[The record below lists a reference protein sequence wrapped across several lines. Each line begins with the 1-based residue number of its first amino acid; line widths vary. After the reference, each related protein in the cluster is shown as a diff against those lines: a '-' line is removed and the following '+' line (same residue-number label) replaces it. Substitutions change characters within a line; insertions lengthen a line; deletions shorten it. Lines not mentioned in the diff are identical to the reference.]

1 MSAMRTASAWHPW
14 RMRRG
19 NNLPQVFRWVDD
31 SGPVDLTG
39 MDLRLRITLFDGTV
53 IDKRAGVDSE
63 FLLLDQADPLSR
75 GMFSFQP
82 ALALTRLLPSA
93 PAARY
98 EFEVRYEGLEQSIG
112 AGQIALDAGDNADG

>member
-1 MSAMRTASAWHPW
+1 MSATRTAPAWRPW
-14 RMRRG
+14 PMRQG
-19 NNLPQVFRWVDD
+19 NNLPQVFRWMDD
-31 SGPVDLTG
+31 GGAVGMTG

-53 IDKRAGVDSE
+53 IDKRAGVDPE
-63 FLLLDQADPLSR
+63 FRLLDQADPLSR

-98 EFEVRYEGLEQSIG
+98 EFEVHYEGLEQTIG
-112 AGQIALDAGDNADG
+112 AGQIAIEGGENADG